1 MGAMSAPRPAPR
13 VVNFGCRLN
22 AAEAAAIE
30 TMLARA
36 GDDETIVVNSCAVTQ
51 EAERDAFA
59 AIRRLKRDYP
69 SSRIVVTGC
78 AAQIEPARFSAMA
91 EVAAVVGNRD
101 KLAPETWA
109 MRAAGVSDI
118 MVRQDFVES
127 DAALAPG
134 RTRAF
139 VEIQQGCDHR
149 CTFCVIPYG
158 RGPSRSLP
166 QTRAIARV
174 ADAVAAGRREAVLT
188 GVDLTA
194 WGCDLAGQ
202 PQLGDLCAAILDAVP
217 GLARLRLSSVDP
229 AELDARIFDLLAQEP
244 RFAPFLHL
252 SAQAGDDLVLKRMR
266 RRHSRRQILDVVA
279 RARLAR
285 PDVAIGADLIAGFPT
300 ESDAAFAQSISLVEE
315 AGLAAAHVFAYSPR
329 PGTPAARM
337 RPVAPA
343 VIVRRAKLLRDAVA
357 VARGRYLDSRIGGFA
372 DVLVE
377 KSGRDGLD
385 AQGVRVKLAYG
396 AEQGTMLRTRIV
408 GHDGVAAEGVAA

>member
-1 MGAMSAPRPAPR
+1 MSAPRPAPR

-22 AAEAAAIE
+22 AAEAAGIE
-30 TMLARA
+30 AMLDQA
-36 GDDETIVVNSCAVTQ
+36 GDNDTIVVNSCAVTQ
-51 EAERDAFA
+51 EAERDAFS
-59 AIRRLKRDYP
+59 AIRRLKRDHP
-69 SSRIVVTGC
+69 THRIVVTGC
-78 AAQIEPARFSAMA
+78 AAQIDPARFAGMD

-109 MRAAGVSDI
+109 TRASGVSDI

-166 QTRAIARV
+166 QARAIERV
-174 ADAVAAGRREAVLT
+174 AAAVAAGRREVVLT

-194 WGCDLAGQ
+194 WGDDLPGS
-202 PQLGDLCAAILDAVP
+202 PRLGELCAAILAAVP
-217 GLARLRLSSVDP
+217 DLARLRLSSVDP
-229 AELDARIFDLLAQEP
+229 AELDARIFDLLALEP

-252 SAQAGDDLVLKRMR
+252 SAQAGDDLILKRMK
-266 RRHSRRQILDVVA
+266 RRHSRQQILDVVA
-279 RARLAR
+279 KARAAR
-285 PDVAIGADLIAGFPT
+285 PDIAISADLIAGFPT
-300 ESDAAFAQSISLVEE
+300 ESDAAFAESVSLVEA
-315 AGLAAAHVFAYSPR
+315 AGLANAHVFAYSPR

-337 RPVAPA
+337 RAVAPA
-343 VIVRRAKLLRDAVA
+343 IVARRAKTLRDAVA
-357 VARGRYLDSRIGGFA
+357 EARTRYLDARIGTFA
-372 DVLVE
+372 EMLVE

-385 AQGVRVKLAYG
+385 AQGVRVKLAH
-396 AEQGTMLRTRIV
+396 AAAQGTLLRVRIV

>member
-1 MGAMSAPRPAPR
+1 
-13 VVNFGCRLN
+13 
-22 AAEAAAIE
+22 
-30 TMLARA
+30 
-36 GDDETIVVNSCAVTQ
+36 
-51 EAERDAFA
+51 
-59 AIRRLKRDYP
+59 
-69 SSRIVVTGC
+69 
-78 AAQIEPARFSAMA
+78 
-91 EVAAVVGNRD
+91 
-101 KLAPETWA
+101 
-109 MRAAGVSDI
+109 
-118 MVRQDFVES
+118 
-127 DAALAPG
+127 
-134 RTRAF
+134 
-139 VEIQQGCDHR
+139 
-149 CTFCVIPYG
+149 VIPYG

-174 ADAVAAGRREAVLT
+174 ADAVAAGRREVVLT

-202 PQLGDLCAAILDAVP
+202 PRLGDLCAAILDAVP
-217 GLARLRLSSVDP
+217 DLARLRLSSVDP
-229 AELDARIFDLLAQEP
+229 AELDPRIFDLLAQEP

-252 SAQAGDDLVLKRMR
+252 SAQAGDDLVLKRMK
-266 RRHSRRQILDVVA
+266 RRHSRQQILDVVA

-285 PDVAIGADLIAGFPT
+285 PDIAIGADLIAGFPT
-300 ESDAAFAQSISLVEE
+300 ESDAAFAQSISLVEA

-385 AQGVRVKLAYG
+385 AQGVRVKLAHR

>member
-1 MGAMSAPRPAPR
+1 
-13 VVNFGCRLN
+13 
-22 AAEAAAIE
+22 
-30 TMLARA
+30 
-36 GDDETIVVNSCAVTQ
+36 
-51 EAERDAFA
+51 
-59 AIRRLKRDYP
+59 
-69 SSRIVVTGC
+69 
-78 AAQIEPARFSAMA
+78 
-91 EVAAVVGNRD
+91 
-101 KLAPETWA
+101 
-109 MRAAGVSDI
+109 
-118 MVRQDFVES
+118 
-127 DAALAPG
+127 
-134 RTRAF
+134 
-139 VEIQQGCDHR
+139 
-149 CTFCVIPYG
+149 
-158 RGPSRSLP
+158 
-166 QTRAIARV
+166 V

-266 RRHSRRQILDVVA
+266 RRHSRQQILDVVA

-343 VIVRRAKLLRDAVA
+343 VVVRRAKLLRDAVA

-396 AEQGTMLRTRIV
+396 AEQGTLLRARIV
-408 GHDGVAAEGVAA
+408 GHDGSAAEGVAA